1 MRPCNN
7 PVTGISY
14 LFKALPLLTQK
25 GIKSYVIIPLII
37 NILFFSVGIYFGFSY
52 FGDYIDKMLDTSKLW
67 SWVAYIINF
76 IKPLLYVFFGMTL
89 FVLIFYTFSLLANII
104 ASPFNSL
111 LAEATEKY
119 LTGQSMDESDGFE
132 QIIKE
137 IIPTIFMEIKKLIY
151 MIAWSIPFLI
161 LLFVIPVIGPIIWFL
176 FTAWMMSLQYMD
188 YPMGNHKL
196 NFGEQRTLQGQ
207 QRLFSL
213 GFGGVTM
220 GASMIPF
227 VNFII
232 MPTAVIAATMI
243 WLEQYAPEPEEP
255 AEESTI

>member
-7 PVTGISY
+7 PAIGISY

-25 GIKSYVIIPLII
+25 GIKSYVIIPLMI
-37 NILFFSVGIYFGFSY
+37 NIIFFSMGIYFGFSY
-52 FGDYIDKMLDTSKLW
+52 FSEYMDKMLDTSGLW
-67 SWVAYIINF
+67 SWVAYLLDI

-89 FVLIFYTFSLLANII
+89 LVLIFYTFSLLANII

-111 LAEATEKY
+111 LSEATEKY
-119 LTGQSMDESDGFE
+119 LTGQSMEDSDNFE

-137 IIPTIFMEIKKLIY
+137 IIPTIIMEIKKLVY
-151 MIAWSIPFLI
+151 MILWSIPFLI

-196 NFGEQRTLQGQ
+196 NFNEQRSLQGK

-243 WLEQYAPEPEEP
+243 WLDQYAPIEDENED
-255 AEESTI
+255 ESD

>member
-1 MRPCNN
+1 MAQCNN
-7 PVTGISY
+7 PITGISY

-37 NILFFSVGIYFGFSY
+37 NIVFFSAGIYFGFAY
-52 FGDYIDKMLDTSKLW
+52 FAEYMDKMLDTSGLW
-67 SWVAYIINF
+67 SWVAAIVDL
-76 IKPLLYVFFGMTL
+76 IKPLLYILFGMTL
-89 FVLIFYTFSLLANII
+89 LVLIFYTFSIAANII

-119 LTGQSMDESDGFE
+119 LTGQTLDNSDGFK
-132 QIIKE
+132 QIMKDL
-137 IIPTIFMEIKKLIY
+137 IPTIMMELRKLIY
-151 MIAWSIPFLI
+151 MILWSVPFLI
-161 LLFVIPVIGPIIWFL
+161 MLFVIPIIGPIIWFL

-196 NFGEQRTLQGQ
+196 KFGEQRALQSR

-227 VNFII
+227 VNFIA

-243 WLEQYAPEPEEP
+243 WVDQYS
-255 AEESTI
+255 ESKS

>member
-1 MRPCNN
+1 MAQCNN
-7 PVTGISY
+7 PITGISY

-37 NILFFSVGIYFGFSY
+37 NILFFSAGIYFGFAY
-52 FGDYIDKMLDTSKLW
+52 FAEYMDKMLDTSGLW
-67 SWVAYIINF
+67 SWVAAIIDL
-76 IKPLLYVFFGMTL
+76 IKPLLYILFGMTL
-89 FVLIFYTFSLLANII
+89 LVLIFYTFSIAANIV
-104 ASPFNSL
+104 AAPFNSL

-119 LTGQSMDESDGFE
+119 LTGQAMDDSDGFK
-132 QIIKE
+132 QIMKDL
-137 IIPTIFMEIKKLIY
+137 IPTIIMELRKLIY
-151 MIAWSIPFLI
+151 MILWSIPFLI
-161 LLFVIPVIGPIIWFL
+161 ILFVIPVIGPIIWFL

-196 NFGEQRTLQGQ
+196 KFGEQRALQAK

-227 VNFII
+227 VNFIA

-243 WLEQYAPEPEEP
+243 WVDQY
-255 AEESTI
+255 SDSKS